1 MKEIRIHGRGGQG
14 SVVTAEL
21 FAIAAFQ
28 SGKFSQAFPY
38 LGGGGER
45 RGAPVQSFVRIS
57 ERPIRLRSKIYEPD
71 YVIVKDITLIEVV
84 DVSKGLKSGGTILVN
99 TEKRSRE
106 LDFGPHIK
114 VETVPAT
121 KIALD
126 TLGLPI
132 MNTAIMGAFAAIT
145 GEFSIDSIKKAIA
158 EKFGDELARK
168 NILAAQMAYDYM
180 IGQKGIDRVG

>member
-21 FAIAAFQ
+21 FAVAAFQ

-57 ERPIRLRSKIYEPD
+57 DNPIRIRSKIYEPD
-71 YVIVKDITLIEVV
+71 YVIVKDATLMELI
-84 DVSKGLKSGGTILVN
+84 DVSQGIKPNGLILVN
-99 TEKRSRE
+99 SEKPAAE
-106 LDFGPHIK
+106 LGFAPKIQ
-114 VETVPAT
+114 VRTFPAT
-121 KIALD
+121 RIAME

-145 GEFSIDSIKKAIA
+145 GEFTIDSIVKAIS
-158 EKFGDELARK
+158 EKFSEELAAK
-168 NILAAQMAYDYM
+168 NIMAARKAYDF
-180 IGQKGIDRVG
+180 II

>member
-21 FAIAAFQ
+21 LGIAAYEG
-28 SGKFSQAFPY
+28 GKYSQAFPY

-57 ERPIRLRSKIYEPD
+57 DNPIRIRCKVYNPD
-71 YVIVKDITLIEVV
+71 YVIVKDITLIELV
-84 DVSKGLKSGGTILVN
+84 DVAQGLKQGGLIIVNSEKSAADLGFLKGLNVK
-99 TEKRSRE
+99 
-106 LDFGPHIK
+106 
-114 VETVPAT
+114 TVPA
-121 KIALD
+121 KRIALE

-145 GEFSIDSIKKAIA
+145 GEFSIESIRKAVA
-158 EKFGDELARK
+158 QKFSGELSEK
-168 NILAAQMAYDYM
+168 NIFAAQTAYEY
-180 IGQKGIDRVG
+180 VLANN